1 MTVRTPVFASQL
13 RFLRDNGYTIVPLQ
27 DIVKFL
33 LGQGQLPKRAVAI
46 TADDGHRTVFTE
58 MKTLVESYKIPVTL
72 FIYPSAISNA
82 PYAMTWEQLGEL
94 KATGLFEIESHT
106 YWHPNFHVEKRRL
119 SASDYQKLVDLQ
131 LYKSREV
138 LERRCHTKIDLL
150 AWPFGIYDDELI
162 SAAQKAGYL
171 AAFSIERRKVSQRDN
186 VMAIPRF
193 IVSDSDEGKAFEDL
207 LIQEPVTRHTA
218 GTQH

>member
-1 MTVRTPVFASQL
+1 MGEPV
-13 RFLRDNGYTIVPLQ
+13 V
-27 DIVKFL
+27 
-33 LGQGQLPKRAVAI
+33 
-46 TADDGHRTVFTE
+46 
-58 MKTLVESYKIPVTL
+58 
-72 FIYPSAISNA
+72 
-82 PYAMTWEQLGEL
+82 
-94 KATGLFEIESHT
+94 
-106 YWHPNFHVEKRRL
+106 
-119 SASDYQKLVDLQ
+119 
-131 LYKSREV
+131 
-138 LERRCHTKIDLL
+138 C
-150 AWPFGIYDDELI
+150 FGIYDDELI